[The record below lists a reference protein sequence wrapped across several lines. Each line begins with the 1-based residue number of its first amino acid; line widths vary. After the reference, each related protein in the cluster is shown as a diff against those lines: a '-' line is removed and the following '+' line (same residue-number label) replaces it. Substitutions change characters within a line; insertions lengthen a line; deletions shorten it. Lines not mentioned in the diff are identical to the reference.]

1 MLGLW
6 LIGSVVFF
14 AIAVYTIGRSD
25 KIWDGER
32 FGFLMFGF
40 VGSLFWPGVLTVIII
55 VGPFFGLFWLGNR
68 KRREQ
73 LEKKEVK

>member
-14 AIAVYTIGRSD
+14 AIAVYTIGRSNE
-25 KIWDGER
+25 ILYGER
-32 FGFLMFGF
+32 FGFLIFGF
-40 VGSLFWPGVLTVIII
+40 IGSLFWPGFLTIII
-55 VGPFFGLFWLGNR
+55 VVGPFFGLFWLGDR